1 MHTTIPS
8 FYVDAEDA
16 NSGSYAGAASTLIPE
31 SSPRSSSSL
40 INTCVSF
47 TSAYPPCSPLLL
59 CFPSPTPASWGGE
72 ALLHPRR
79 SFLVAAD
86 SPCTGFLIDVLGW
99 WKTLGRAMLD
109 ISKQALESLFLPC
122 SNSISRVPE
131 LVLNWIAVSGRPCYP
146 RSVRW

>member
-1 MHTTIPS
+1 MHTTMPS

-16 NSGSYAGAASTLIPE
+16 NSGPYAGAASALIPD
-31 SSPRSSSSL
+31 SSPQSSSSL
-40 INTCVSF
+40 INPCVSF
-47 TSAYPPCSPLLL
+47 TSAYPPCSPLSL
-59 CFPSPTPASWGGE
+59 CSPLPASWGGE
-72 ALLHPRR
+72 APLYPRH
-79 SFLVAAD
+79 SFLAAAD

-99 WKTLGRAMLD
+99 WKTLGRTMLD

-122 SNSISRVPE
+122 SNRISRVPE